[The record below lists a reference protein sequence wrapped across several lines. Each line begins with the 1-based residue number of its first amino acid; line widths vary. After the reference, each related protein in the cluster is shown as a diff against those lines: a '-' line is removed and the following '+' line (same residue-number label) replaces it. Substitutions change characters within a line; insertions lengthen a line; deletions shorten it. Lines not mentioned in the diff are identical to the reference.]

1 MKHPERYTAQTP
13 RTGFIQ
19 GTLDGINWETIQSFD
34 TKGLYVEYYLNNDN
48 RTKAYYGFR
57 LYLLSEQSPD
67 SFYVLDSLQFMCLDE
82 DEYFTFELPDSP
94 DTLVN
99 LERVQGIAVEGSI
112 GTNSRGDGLSI
123 VVDNNSE
130 INSALVVSNN
140 IGNEIE
146 EASTTLLNVR
156 NNGGVDV
163 GGYLRI
169 GMSSI
174 DAGTAIIKARFSLYI
189 ATTYS

>member
-1 MKHPERYTAQTP
+1 MSLIFK
-13 RTGFIQ
+13 
-19 GTLDGINWETIQSFD
+19 
-34 TKGLYVEYYLNNDN
+34 VDN
-48 RTKAYYGFR
+48 R
-57 LYLLSEQSPD
+57 PV
-67 SFYVLDSLQFMCLDE
+67 VLDSLQFMCLDE
-82 DEYFTFELPDSP
+82 DEYFTFELPNSP

-130 INSALVVSNN
+130 LNSALVVSNN

-146 EASTTLLNVR
+146 EASTTLLNVS

-169 GMSSI
+169 GMSNI
-174 DAGTAIIKARFSLYI
+174 DAGSADTGAGDPRKTLYI
-189 ATTYS
+189 ATTYPGTDPNKYGWWIGGQNEKTSSSDNDLYFSVVRNGVYNTAAHIQDSRV